1 MVGDYGYNEWDWLEK
16 MTADYATR
24 YMKRKIWTSLVEA
37 QVHVRLGV
45 NVVWS
50 DGWDFLTRLHIH
62 ILYIYIYIYI
72 GKA

>member
-50 DGWDFLTRLHIH
+50 DGWDFLYLKGAQGSIY
-62 ILYIYIYIYI
+62 IYYIYI
-72 GKA
+72 